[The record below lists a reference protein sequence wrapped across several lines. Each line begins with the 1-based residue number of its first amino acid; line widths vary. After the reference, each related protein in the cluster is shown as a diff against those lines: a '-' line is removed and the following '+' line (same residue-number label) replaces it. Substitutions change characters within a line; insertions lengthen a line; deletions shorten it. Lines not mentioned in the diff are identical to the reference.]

1 MSAIR
6 TWQLLLWK
14 DTRRLCISWKSEN
27 RLNVQTVESFFK
39 ARRGLFSTC
48 VSTHWTP
55 KRIISFPAQNLQSA
69 STKRIQ
75 GPIWVTTE
83 GEFTKHQ
90 QDQANGCA
98 LLVRVK
104 KSPDLFS
111 TTTSIKK
118 HQQDHAIVNC
128 PECNQLFSAK
138 RNLRRHVNRKHKAV
152 EADISRNSNESNPD
166 DNFNPET
173 IDIHSVPFQMCS

>member
-55 KRIISFPAQNLQSA
+55 KRMISFPAQNLQSA

-111 TTTSIKK
+111 TTTSIKNTNK
-118 HQQDHAIVNC
+118 IMPMWIVLNAI
-128 PECNQLFSAK
+128 SAK

-152 EADISRNSNESNPD
+152 EVNISRNSNESNPD

>member
-111 TTTSIKK
+111 TTTSIKNTNK
-118 HQQDHAIVNC
+118 IMPMWIVLNV
-128 PECNQLFSAK
+128 PSYSVQNETWEDMLTESTKQLKQTFQETQMNQILMIISI
-138 RNLRRHVNRKHKAV
+138 RR
-152 EADISRNSNESNPD
+152 P
-166 DNFNPET
+166 
-173 IDIHSVPFQMCS
+173 